1 MWPASHP
8 SPVQKLS
15 IVYDLFW
22 MDSRPCAPFRLLF
35 TISTGRSVRSSLNS
49 CDAFFRLSLYIR
61 SDREISISSWD
72 FDSPISFSQACSLSS
87 IVLEKHLFRTDNLHP
102 TEQTQRVSGLQLRSE
117 QHLTRP
123 DLGWDFTLCIVRHNH
138 HYITKNF
145 PFLLQK
151 SFPI

>member
-1 MWPASHP
+1 
-8 SPVQKLS
+8 
-15 IVYDLFW
+15 

-35 TISTGRSVRSSLNS
+35 TISTGRSLRSSLNS
-49 CDAFFRLSLYIR
+49 CVAFSRLSLYIK

-72 FDSPISFSQACSLSS
+72 FDSQACSLSS
-87 IVLEKHLFRTDNLHP
+87 IVLEKHLFRTGNLHP

-123 DLGWDFTLCIVRHNH
+123 DLGWDFTLCIIIRHNH